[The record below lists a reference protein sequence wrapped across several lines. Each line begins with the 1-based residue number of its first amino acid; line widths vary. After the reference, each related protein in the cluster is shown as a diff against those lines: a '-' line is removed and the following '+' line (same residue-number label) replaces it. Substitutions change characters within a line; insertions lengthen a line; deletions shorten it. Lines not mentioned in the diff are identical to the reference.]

1 MADGEGFEPSVP
13 CGTHAFQAC
22 PIDRSGTH
30 PKRAYDSGVDSS
42 VLQPLCNA
50 GRGFDPRSKR
60 CVDRI
65 GGEPQ
70 WKCAAVEFG
79 KGLLRDSLKDL
90 FAAAPVGVATS
101 TILSTQRVETCLHP
115 QGVASIR
122 TPDLPRPLAP
132 RCVGAT
138 TRNATPLR
146 SGPANQSL
154 LTSHLRRLRRQP
166 FGDRLQLCLEL
177 SLTLV
182 EHIQLQLVT
191 VKLDQSVVYLTSDF
205 GRLGLNFLALAF

>member
-1 MADGEGFEPSVP
+1 MWRMGRDSNPRYLAVHTLSRRAQSTALAPIRNEPTILVSI
-13 CGTHAFQAC
+13 H
-22 PIDRSGTH
+22 RS
-30 PKRAYDSGVDSS
+30 
-42 VLQPLCNA
+42 CNPFVTP
-50 GRGFDPRSKR
+50 GRFDPRSKR

-70 WKCAAVEFG
+70 WKCAAVEFR